1 MTARRLP
8 LLIRAAWHT
17 LEWHRHRRCS
27 ACCLSGWCPLVQ
39 VAKTRITAWRRFSPV
54 QFIRPIMFRLIKV
67 RTDLITYDG
76 WTWIEGYELDAK
88 GDAVARRELFVLRE
102 GIRRM
107 NRPTGPTP
115 AQHGRRPG
123 NQRPG

>member
-1 MTARRLP
+1 MIDLKAGDVLHIT
-8 LLIRAAWHT
+8 RA
-17 LEWHRHRRCS
+17 CS
-27 ACCLSGWCPLVQ
+27 
-39 VAKTRITAWRRFSPV
+39 V

-88 GDAVARRELFVLRE
+88 GDAVARRELFVLKKCM
-102 GIRRM
+102 RRM
-107 NRPTGPTP
+107 NRPAGPTP
-115 AQHGRRPG
+115 AQRGRRPV